1 MRLRGIFREDLA
13 WAFFLLIL
21 ALGFGLV
28 KHWGVVSLGVKGDLA
43 GQLEKMR
50 AQRRDKEFQGVK
62 TVNLAQAYQF
72 FQEGRTLF
80 VDARKPEEYAELHVP
95 GAVNIPPAK
104 LPGKDSPEVANFAK
118 DRNIVVYCGE
128 VQCDK
133 ALKVA
138 EKLQDLGFTRVQV
151 FLGGFKAWD
160 DAGYPADTSK

>member
-1 MRLRGIFREDLA
+1 MRLRGFLREDLA

-28 KHWGVVSLGVKGDLA
+28 KNWGLVSLSVKGDLA

-50 AQRRDKEFQGVK
+50 AQRRDREFQGVK
-62 TVNLAQAYQF
+62 TINLVQAYQL
-72 FQEGRTLF
+72 FQEGQTLF
-80 VDARKPEEYAELHVP
+80 VDARKPEEYAELHVS
-95 GAVNIPPAK
+95 GAVNLPPSK
-104 LPGKDSPEVANFAK
+104 LQNRDNPAVANFPK
-118 DRNIVVYCGE
+118 DRSIVVYCGE
-128 VQCDK
+128 VQCDL

>member
-1 MRLRGIFREDLA
+1 MRLRGFLREDLA
-13 WAFFLLIL
+13 WAGFLLIL

-28 KHWGVVSLGVKGDLA
+28 KHWGLVSLAVKGDLA

-62 TVNLAQAYQF
+62 TINLVQAYQL
-72 FQEGRTLF
+72 FQEGQTLF
-80 VDARKPEEYAELHVP
+80 VDARKPEEFAELHVP
-95 GAVNIPPAK
+95 GAVNLPPSK
-104 LPGKDSPEVANFAK
+104 LKNRDNPAVANFAK
-118 DRNIVVYCGE
+118 DRSIVVYCGE
-128 VQCDK
+128 VHCDL

-151 FLGGFKAWD
+151 FLGGFKSWD